1 VAKISLQ
8 DVLARW
14 AYSEISDANLSQEY
28 DRSPFIPLYRA
39 QLNDLRSKRGSGVTF
54 NELDHTD
61 RYWLSF
67 MCSCVRPNLMIF
79 MAGIEHFDE
88 VDLDKTDLAKLLVPT
103 MVHGQGFTPTGEGF
117 FLSFADYIQTSS
129 CEPKDARNV
138 TGDYRP
144 AAEAISIGRFG
155 QHLVL
160 LDGYHRAASFWKFAS
175 ADASITAYRP
185 TF

>member
-1 VAKISLQ
+1 MIGALSSRCIGLSSLICEAS
-8 DVLARW
+8 VGPV
-14 AYSEISDANLSQEY
+14 S
-28 DRSPFIPLYRA
+28 RST
-39 QLNDLRSKRGSGVTF
+39 SWT
-54 NELDHTD
+54 
-61 RYWLSF
+61 
-67 MCSCVRPNLMIF
+67 
-79 MAGIEHFDE
+79 
-88 VDLDKTDLAKLLVPT
+88 
-103 MVHGQGFTPTGEGF
+103 
-117 FLSFADYIQTSS
+117 IQIAI
-129 CEPKDARNV
+129 EPKDARNV